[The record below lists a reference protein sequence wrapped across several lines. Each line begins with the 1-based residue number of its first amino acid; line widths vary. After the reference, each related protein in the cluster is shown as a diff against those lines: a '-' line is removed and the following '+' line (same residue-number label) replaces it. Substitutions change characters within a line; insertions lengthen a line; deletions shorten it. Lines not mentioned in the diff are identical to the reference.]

1 MSTVSSTAVTCF
13 AIRVRF
19 MKPEGDVYSLEPSP
33 LFNTLGA
40 TFTAFSGYY
49 VYILHLQNRGVIYNN
64 QDIVDFYF
72 M

>member
-1 MSTVSSTAVTCF
+1 
-13 AIRVRF
+13 
-19 MKPEGDVYSLEPSP
+19 MKPGGDIYSLEPSP
-33 LFNTLGA
+33 LFNTLGS
-40 TFTAFSGYY
+40 TFTVLSGYY